1 MSISYPG
8 KTSHLHKSAV
18 VKNTRNQARYGR
30 ISLMRPLS
38 VVLTLLPLLIFG
50 ECEGPCDICSMSIA
64 RGQLGAKA
72 SEVRPF
78 SVTGTVTARAAASGD
93 SNICRFFLYDQ
104 TGFGELFC
112 DRAIVPEPGK
122 VVAVRGV
129 IAPIAGHP
137 LPVLFARSIVMV
149 GTSRQPTPR
158 TVSADQL
165 GDGNMTYRTVRV
177 CGHVND
183 VRSDADG
190 SAQMSLSVDGRDT
203 TVLLPDGHSFRP
215 LVGARISLVGV
226 CLPPAAD
233 APNEPRIVL
242 AEPKILE
249 TVSPAPVASVDS
261 RILFSII
268 GILAAAIFVVLARY
282 GILRRMSRLRIN
294 ERTRLAVELHDSLSQ
309 NLAAVAMQISSAKSA
324 RQADDP
330 AAENRHWSA
339 AEKML
344 DSCRNELRH
353 CLWDLR
359 GDTMDQKDFSE
370 AIRKTLAPISRA
382 ATISVDSN
390 VPRSTLSD
398 LAAHSVLMILRE
410 LTTNALLHGRADNI
424 MIQGVSQGNVATFSV
439 RDNGTGFDPES
450 CPGLADGHFG
460 LEGIRHRLEALH
472 GTFDIVSRTGAGS
485 TATFTIRIGS

>member
-1 MSISYPG
+1 
-8 KTSHLHKSAV
+8 
-18 VKNTRNQARYGR
+18 
-30 ISLMRPLS
+30 MRLLAFI
-38 VVLTLLPLLIFG
+38 LTLPPLLLCG

-64 RGQLGAKA
+64 FGQLGSKA

-78 SVTGTVTARAAASGD
+78 SVTGTVTARAATSGD
-93 SNICRFFLYDQ
+93 PAVCRFYLYDQ
-104 TGFGELFC
+104 TGYGELFC
-112 DRAIVPEPGK
+112 DGAIAPEPGK

-137 LPVLFARSIVMV
+137 FPVLFARNIVTV

-165 GDGNMTYRTVRV
+165 GDGSMIYRTVRV
-177 CGHVND
+177 CGLVND

-190 SAQMSLSVDGRDT
+190 SARMSLSVDGRKT

-215 LVGARISLVGV
+215 LVGATVSLVGV
-226 CLPPAAD
+226 RLPPASD
-233 APNEPRIVL
+233 ASDELRIVL
-242 AEPKILE
+242 TEPRVIE

-261 RILFSII
+261 RILLSII
-268 GILAAAIFVVLARY
+268 GILTAAVFVVLARY

-324 RQADDP
+324 RQANDP

-382 ATISVDSN
+382 ATISVNSN

-424 MIQGVSQGNVATFSV
+424 AIRGIAQGNAATFSV
-439 RDNGTGFDPES
+439 RDNGTGFDPEF

-460 LEGIRHRLEALH
+460 IEGIRHRLEALH
-472 GTFDIVSRTGAGS
+472 GSLDITSQPGSGS
-485 TATFTIRIGS
+485 TATFKLRTQS